1 MITPTFKHYSEL
13 ELNEFHDLIA
23 LRIEVFIIEQNCP
36 YQELDGRDKD
46 AIHLLIRSED
56 KIIAT
61 ARLLKP
67 GTVYPETAIG
77 RVVSSPEHRD
87 LKLGHLIMKSILDF
101 LVNQQ
106 GVNTAR
112 LSAQSHLVHYY
123 GKYGFV
129 STGKEYLE
137 DGIPH
142 TEMRCG
148 DLSKHL

>member
-1 MITPTFKHYSEL
+1 MITTTFKHYNNL
-13 ELNEFHDLIA
+13 TINEFHDLIA

-46 AIHLLIRSED
+46 AIHLLIRSENI
-56 KIIAT
+56 IIAT

-77 RVVSSPEHRD
+77 RVVSSPNHRH
-87 LKLGHLIMKSILDF
+87 LKLGHLIMKSILAF
-101 LVNQQ
+101 LVREQ

-123 GKYGFV
+123 GKYGFI

-142 TEMRCG
+142 TEMCCT